1 MIELNNIKKNFYQGK
16 ETFTALNIEN
26 FSCESGELL
35 AVVGESGSGKTTFL
49 NVLGLLDDFDEG
61 KYLFSKNDVS
71 TWSKKNQA
79 RVRNQKIG
87 FVLQTFGLLNDY
99 KVKENILLPT
109 TYLPRKDRLE
119 KQNNLA
125 KITKYL
131 GINNQLAKYPHH
143 LSRGQQQ
150 RVAIARALINDP
162 SIILADEP
170 TGNLDSKNSE
180 AVIDLL
186 IKENQKG
193 KTVIIVTHEQ
203 SIADRCTRQIRIH
216 DGSIV

>member
-1 MIELNNIKKNFYQGK
+1 MIELKQIKKNFSQGK
-16 ETFTALNIEN
+16 NTFTALDIDE
-26 FSCESGELL
+26 FTCKAGELI
-35 AVVGESGSGKTTFL
+35 AIVGESGSGKTTFL
-49 NVLGLLDDFDEG
+49 NVLGLMDDYDEG
-61 KYLFSKNDVS
+61 DYLFYDLDVS
-71 TWSKKNQA
+71 TWSRKNQA

-87 FVLQTFGLLNDY
+87 FVLQSFGLLNDY

-109 TYLPRKDRLE
+109 TYLPREERKARKERLTE
-119 KQNNLA
+119 
-125 KITKYL
+125 IVEYL
-131 GINNQLAKYPHH
+131 GIKEQLTKHPHQ

-162 SIILADEP
+162 DLILADEP

-203 SIADRCTRQIRIH
+203 SIADRCTRQIKIH
-216 DGSIV
+216 DGRIV